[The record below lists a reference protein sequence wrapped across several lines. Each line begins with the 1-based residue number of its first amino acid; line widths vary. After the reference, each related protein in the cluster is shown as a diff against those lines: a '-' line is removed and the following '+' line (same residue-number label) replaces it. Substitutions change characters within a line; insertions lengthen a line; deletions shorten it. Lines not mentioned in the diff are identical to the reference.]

1 MISRRNI
8 RVKVMQTLYS
18 LSAMDPATAKK
29 TPLQQGI
36 QLLDEKLNR
45 SLESF
50 TAGILYAISIAQYA
64 EKDAHIKASKYIAAD
79 NAVNTKI
86 AGNEFI
92 WQVLSNETFAAK
104 VKEGKIDALIDEEWV
119 KKLYLQLV
127 QTEAYT
133 EYTGANERNPKSEKA
148 IIRYI
153 WEELILKNETL
164 QEIFTDDMPGYED
177 DREMIGMLMENF
189 FRSHQKVNFL
199 DLLSG
204 EKKEYA
210 YDLLRTALDKEAY
223 SMELIEPKLKNWEAE
238 RIAQIDLILL
248 RLGVCE
254 LLYFPTIPTKVTI
267 NEYIEVAK
275 MYSTPQSGQFV
286 NGVLDNIRKD
296 LEKAGQI
303 NKQERAKK

>member
-1 MISRRNI
+1 
-8 RVKVMQTLYS
+8 MQTLYS
-18 LSAMDPATAKK
+18 LSAIDPVTAKK
-29 TPLQQGI
+29 SELQQGI

-50 TAGILYAISIAQYA
+50 TAGILYTISVAQYA
-64 EKDAHIKASKYIAAD
+64 ERDAHIKASKYIAEEH
-79 NAVNTKI
+79 AVNTKI

-92 WQVLSNETFAAK
+92 WQVLSNETFKAK
-104 VKEGKIDALIDEEWV
+104 VKESKVDRLIDEEWV
-119 KKLYLQLV
+119 KKLYQQLV
-127 QTEAYT
+127 QAEAYT
-133 EYTGANERNPKSEKA
+133 EYISVNERHAKTEKS

-153 WEELILKNETL
+153 WEELIMKNETL
-164 QEIFTDDMPGYED
+164 QEIFADEMPGYED
-177 DREMIGMLMENF
+177 DREMIAMLMENF

-210 YDLLRTALDKEAY
+210 YELLRTTLDKEEY

-248 RLGVCE
+248 RMGVCE

-286 NGVLDNIRKD
+286 NGVLDNVRKD

-303 NKQERAKK
+303 NKQERVKK

>member
-1 MISRRNI
+1 M
-8 RVKVMQTLYS
+8 
-18 LSAMDPATAKK
+18 
-29 TPLQQGI
+29 
-36 QLLDEKLNR
+36 
-45 SLESF
+45 
-50 TAGILYAISIAQYA
+50 
-64 EKDAHIKASKYIAAD
+64 
-79 NAVNTKI
+79 
-86 AGNEFI
+86 
-92 WQVLSNETFAAK
+92 
-104 VKEGKIDALIDEEWV
+104 

-127 QTEAYT
+127 QAEAYA
-133 EYTGANERNPKSEKA
+133 EYISANERHAKTEKS

-153 WEELILKNETL
+153 WEELIMKNETL
-164 QEIFTDDMPGYED
+164 QEIFADEMPGYED

-210 YDLLRTALDKEAY
+210 YELLRTTLDKEEY
-223 SMELIEPKLKNWEAE
+223 CMELIEPKLKNWEAE

-248 RLGVCE
+248 RMGVCE

-286 NGVLDNIRKD
+286 NGVLDNVRKD

-303 NKQERAKK
+303 NKQERVKK

>member
-1 MISRRNI
+1 
-8 RVKVMQTLYS
+8 MQTIYS
-18 LSAMDPATAKK
+18 LSAIDPVTANKSAF
-29 TPLQQGI
+29 QQGV

-64 EKDAHIKASKYIAAD
+64 EKDAHIKASKYIAVAE
-79 NAVNTKI
+79 AVNTKI

-92 WQVLSNETFAAK
+92 WQVLSNETFTAK
-104 VKEGKIDALIDEEWV
+104 VKEAKLDRLIDEEWV

-127 QTEAYT
+127 QSETYM
-133 EYTGANERNPKSEKA
+133 EYISLEERNAKSEKA

-164 QEIFTDDMPGYED
+164 QEIFADEMPGYED
-177 DREMIGMLMENF
+177 DREMIAMLMENF

-210 YDLLRTALDKEAY
+210 YDLLRTALDKQEY
-223 SMELIEPKLKNWEAE
+223 TMELIEPKLKNWEAE

-303 NKQERAKK
+303 NKQERTKK